1 MCYYHAL
8 CGTGY
13 QTGFLGDMRLSL
25 FDDHWP
31 WKSWPRVIESLLFDD
46 HSMTQLMP
54 TNGSYPK
61 LWPGCCVCWCVLAVL
76 FICVIVFSELIWLY
90 VFQVILH
97 LFMDIEETSAVE
109 LLYADEFE
117 LYTEEILLR
126 PVRPS
131 VWRVIITCICRVP
144 TVGGI

>member
-1 MCYYHAL
+1 M
-8 CGTGY
+8 
-13 QTGFLGDMRLSL
+13 
-25 FDDHWP
+25 
-31 WKSWPRVIESLLFDD
+31 
-46 HSMTQLMP
+46 
-54 TNGSYPK
+54 
-61 LWPGCCVCWCVLAVL
+61 
-76 FICVIVFSELIWLY
+76 
-90 VFQVILH
+90 FQVILH
-97 LFMDIEETSAVE
+97 LFTDIEETSAVE